1 MFEVERANLAARID
15 KAKAANDHESVEVL
29 SLAWHSLH
37 RLERSVPA
45 RRAVSVP
52 VERVSASA
60 PVSIPITRTTNPGQ
74 PTATEQLSN

>member
-45 RRAVSVP
+45 RTERTGRSRVRAADPP
-52 VERVSASA
+52 VT
-60 PVSIPITRTTNPGQ
+60 IPITR
-74 PTATEQLSN
+74 S